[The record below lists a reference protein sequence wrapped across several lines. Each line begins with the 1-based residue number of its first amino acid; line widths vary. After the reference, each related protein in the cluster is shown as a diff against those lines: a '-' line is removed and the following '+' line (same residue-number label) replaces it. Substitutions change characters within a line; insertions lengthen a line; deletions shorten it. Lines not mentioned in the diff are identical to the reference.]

1 MPPKKREENLEGKI
15 ESILEKLDVICTGRS
30 EDKRKLDEILKQ
42 TTVLQNEL
50 ANLNT
55 EVKKLQEDL
64 SHVDKNITDIQKEME
79 LKTSIAD
86 FEKFK
91 EEILRKADDLENRS
105 KRNNLVFWN
114 IPEGEEKGR
123 GCRRLIED
131 IIMNHMKLKDSEDI
145 VIARAHR
152 TNLDTEDSRKKSKDK
167 SQPRPIHCNFLHW
180 EEKEYIIK
188 RAPGLL
194 KNNPYGV
201 DKSTIIVTDDVS
213 KRVRDQRKVLRA
225 QYLPKLREKPSVKV
239 AFVPYI
245 VPARIQYKEG
255 DTWKFFYLPSD

>member
-1 MPPKKREENLEGKI
+1 MPPKKKDKNLEGKI

-30 EDKRKLDEILKQ
+30 EEKRKLDESLKQ

-55 EVKKLQEDL
+55 EVKKLQEGL
-64 SHVDKNITDIQKEME
+64 SHADKNITDIQKEME

-145 VIARAHR
+145 VNSRAYR

-201 DKSTIIVTDDVS
+201 DKPTIIVTDDVS

-225 QYLPKLREKPSVKV
+225 QYLRKLREKPSVKV
-239 AFVPYI
+239 AFVSYI

-255 DTWKFFYLPSD
+255 DTWKFLYLPSD

>member
-1 MPPKKREENLEGKI
+1 MRTKGSWMKFSNRP
-15 ESILEKLDVICTGRS
+15 
-30 EDKRKLDEILKQ
+30 
-42 TTVLQNEL
+42 VLQNEL

-64 SHVDKNITDIQKEME
+64 SHADKNITDIQKEME

-91 EEILRKADDLENRS
+91 EGILRKADDLENRS
-105 KRNNLVFWN
+105 KTNNLVFWN

-131 IIMNHMKLKDSEDI
+131 IIMNHMKQKDSEDI
-145 VIARAHR
+145 VIDRAHR
-152 TNLDTEDSRKKSKDK
+152 TNLDTEVSRKKSNDI

-194 KNNPYGV
+194 TNNPYGV

-225 QYLPKLREKPSVKV
+225 QYLPKLRETLSVKV
-239 AFVPYI
+239 GFVPYI
-245 VPARIQYKEG
+245 VPARN
-255 DTWKFFYLPSD
+255 